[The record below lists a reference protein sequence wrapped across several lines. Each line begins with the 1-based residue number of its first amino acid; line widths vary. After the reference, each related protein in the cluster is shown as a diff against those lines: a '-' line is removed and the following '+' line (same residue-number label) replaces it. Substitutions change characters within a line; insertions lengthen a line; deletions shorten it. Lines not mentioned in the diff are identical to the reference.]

1 MTTEQSNTKLIM
13 PIKDTIILDSK
24 KCNAE
29 LLTIHS
35 DGRITVAEH
44 LKPTE
49 TAAKV
54 LQIVREQWMADAQ
67 ARKIREQEE
76 RIKRLEEELNE
87 LRSDEARLLN
97 SNGELERRIKRL
109 LEAGDKMANSTDIRE
124 YSVAIQNWTKAK
136 EAKL

>member
-1 MTTEQSNTKLIM
+1 MN
-13 PIKDTIILDSK
+13 PIKSVSIQLCD
-24 KCNAE
+24 E
-29 LLTIHS
+29 PLLTIHS

-54 LQIVREQWMADAQ
+54 LQIMREQWMADAQ
-67 ARKIREQEE
+67 ATKIREANE

-109 LEAGDKMANSTDIRE
+109 LEAGDKMFPWSERVGQE
-124 YSVAIQNWTKAK
+124 FWTKAK